1 MVQRIIAADMKAV
14 HFRFCPGIIK
24 FSCLPIVPSRNFRST
39 QAVSMLNLQESMGF
53 MFVSSYDLVFFLLVV
68 L

>member
-14 HFRFCPGIIK
+14 H
-24 FSCLPIVPSRNFRST
+24 FRST